1 MLASTAQW
9 DSYRVHFAR
18 DKDTSITLETVVSA
32 PQKGTVVGTVLLIA
46 CNEIKTFHV
55 YIATYVFPLKI
66 NTSASTVW
74 LSATLNCYL
83 CHTKQTNLAD
93 HCTFMQKDS
102 NSVMMERLIAMQI
115 CLEHTHSR
123 KHQARA
129 ICPLPPPTARKR
141 GGGGRLP
148 SLYSCLKIHTSHRH
162 SNHGGKGVMAP
173 PDFTKVGPD
182 GIWPP

>member
-46 CNEIKTFHV
+46 CNEIKTFRV

-83 CHTKQTNLAD
+83 CHTKQSNLAD

-123 KHQARA
+123 KYQARA
-129 ICPLPPPTARKR
+129 ICPLPPTTARKR
-141 GGGGRLP
+141 GGADCPRYILA
-148 SLYSCLKIHTSHRH
+148 LKYTLVIGIATMGAR
-162 SNHGGKGVMAP
+162 GVMAP